1 MSKKKLE
8 NKVKKSVKKKPLLAL
23 LFVLL
28 LGGGIAGGYFTA
40 SAITKNDTFELIGEQ
55 TITLLVGEDYQE
67 KGAKVIA
74 FGKDVSMDVVIED
87 NIDNTQEG
95 QYYVKYTIDNWRY
108 KGVVKYRYI
117 YVVETL
123 EEGGETL

>member
-8 NKVKKSVKKKPLLAL
+8 NKVKKSAKKKPLLAL

-55 TITLLVGEDYQE
+55 TITLLVGEDYQ
-67 KGAKVIA
+67 V
-74 FGKDVSMDVVIED
+74 
-87 NIDNTQEG
+87 Q
-95 QYYVKYTIDNWRY
+95 R
-108 KGVVKYRYI
+108 
-117 YVVETL
+117 L
-123 EEGGETL
+123 